1 LRSYIVQMLYAVP
14 VLLIAFPVHELSH
27 ALIAQKLGDPTAK
40 NMGRLTL
47 NPIKHLDPIGTVC
60 LILTG
65 FGWAKPVPINPFN
78 FKNRKGGMALTAL
91 AGPLSNLVLGFISL
105 FLLLKLPLPVIAANL
120 LYFSA
125 VINIS
130 LCIFNIIPVNPLDG
144 SRILAFFLPD
154 RIEAFL
160 YRYERFIMIGLF
172 LLLFTRVLTRPLVV
186 MVANV
191 FNNFSYFINSIPI

>member
-1 LRSYIVQMLYAVP
+1 MLYAVP

-27 ALIAQKLGDPTAK
+27 ALVAQKLGDPTAK

-186 MVANV
+186 MVTNV